1 MEEETIVIRGYL
13 PHKYSGKQKYFEYLF
28 RNKHQVELIH
38 KYFSLG
44 RISSRLS
51 PSVKFMDFNIF
62 FTIKVF
68 LYLVYKSVIE
78 RTKIKI
84 IIDSQEN
91 LFLSPILELFGLI
104 MQSTLIFYDSASLSP
119 DKQKYLV
126 KYKKIICMTKVIKK
140 EIIQMVPQIKSSI
153 IQIVSY
159 KIKKYAQSFSENL
172 SPTIQPFKYILYVGS
187 EQPRKNFLTT
197 LKAFNILSKQ
207 HSDLQFVKVGKDQS
221 LVNRIKL
228 NNILKLNLRLK
239 SKFYLIEECSDT
251 LLQSLYKN
259 ALCLVFPS
267 LYEGFGIPLVEAMAA
282 KCPIVASNIPTT
294 KEICAGAA
302 LYVNNN
308 TDPDDYAKILFMLI
322 DNKKI
327 RDEYSNK
334 SWLRSFKYTY

>member
-1 MEEETIVIRGYL
+1 MERETIVIRGYF
-13 PHKYSGKQKYFEYLF
+13 PHKYSGKQKYFDYLF
-28 RNKHQVELIH
+28 RNKRSVELIH

-51 PSVKFMDFNIF
+51 PAIKFMDFKIF
-62 FTIKVF
+62 FSIKVF
-68 LYLVYKSVIE
+68 LYLVY
-78 RTKIKI
+78 IKI
-84 IIDSQEN
+84 IRKDAPAIIVDSQEN
-91 LFLSPILELFGLI
+91 LFISPILELFGLI
-104 MQSTLIFYDSASLSP
+104 KKSTLIFYDSASLSS
-119 DKQKYLV
+119 DQQKYLV

-140 EIIQMVPQIKSSI
+140 EIIQMVPQIKSST

-159 KIKKYAQSFSENL
+159 KIKKYVQSFSENL
-172 SPTIQPFKYILYVGS
+172 PPTIQPFKYILYVGS

-197 LKAFNILSKQ
+197 LKAFNILAKQ

-228 NNILKLNLRLK
+228 NNILISHLELR
-239 SKFYLIEECSDT
+239 SKFNLIEVCSDT

-294 KEICAGAA
+294 KEICGRAA

-308 TDPDDYAKILFMLI
+308 TNPNDYAKIIFMLSK
-322 DNKKI
+322 NRKI
-327 RDEYSNK
+327 RDQYSNK